1 MKPVDFRNETF
12 RDLQGRISG
21 QRELVLR
28 AWEKHGP
35 GTTAQLAERSGIS
48 ILNVRPRTTELIELG
63 FVMLAEEQPAKG
75 EGIYRARTYSELMH
89 WFAAHQREA
98 QPGQRL
104 LSL

>member
-1 MKPVDFRNETF
+1 MKPIDFRNETF
-12 RDLQGRISG
+12 RDLQERISG

-35 GTTAQLAERSGIS
+35 GTTEQLAERSGIS
-48 ILNVRPRTTELIELG
+48 ILNVRPRTTELLQIG
-63 FVMLAEEQPAKG
+63 YVVLADAQPAKG
-75 EGIYRARTYSELMH
+75 EGVYRARTYSELMA
-89 WFAAHQREA
+89 WFNTQQREA